1 MENPADFNIELL
13 RKGNKTEFEK
23 VYSEF
28 FDVLYAI
35 AFQYTTDQSIA
46 ENIVQDTF
54 MKLWEVR
61 EGLLPQT
68 NIRNFLYTLAKNL
81 CLNHL
86 RDQKTVW
93 KHLSQIKYHEYEYAI
108 ESLNRIGG
116 NYLEFEE
123 LSEKAD
129 QAIEKLPDEL
139 KMVFKMSR
147 FEDLKYREI
156 AEKLQISE
164 KAVEARMT
172 KALKFLRKEL
182 KDYLP
187 VFYMISYLL
196 G

>member
-1 MENPADFNIELL
+1 MEHPADFNIELL
-13 RKGNKTEFEK
+13 RIGNKTEFEK

-28 FDVLYAI
+28 SDVLYAI
-35 AFQYTTDQSIA
+35 AFQYTTGQFIA
-46 ENIVQDTF
+46 EGIVQDTF

-61 EGLLPQT
+61 GNLLPQT

-93 KHLSQIKYHEYEYAI
+93 KHLNQIKYHEYEYAI

-123 LSEKAD
+123 LSGKVD

-139 KMVFKMSR
+139 KIVFKMSR
-147 FEDLKYREI
+147 FEELKYREI

-164 KAVEARMT
+164 KTVEARMT
-172 KALKFLRKEL
+172 KALKILRKEL

-187 VFYMISYLL
+187 VFYMISNLL
-196 G
+196 S